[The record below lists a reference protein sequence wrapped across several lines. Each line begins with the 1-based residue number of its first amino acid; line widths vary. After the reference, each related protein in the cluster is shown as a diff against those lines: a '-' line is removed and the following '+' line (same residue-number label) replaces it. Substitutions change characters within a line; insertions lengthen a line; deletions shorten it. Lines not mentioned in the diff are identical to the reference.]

1 MARCLTAFNAKCLGC
16 LLIWACCGLVFAAET
31 VITTA
36 DRSVLRVIVQQA
48 DGYSSGTGFVVGP
61 GDVVA
66 TNNHVVGGRGD
77 VFVLVKQPDGK
88 LRELPATI
96 TWTSPD
102 YDLAL
107 LKVPGLGKP
116 PLQITDQLPGKGSQ
130 VTAIGYPGVAD
141 REKNS
146 DNLAES
152 TVTQGIIGR
161 VVMSSWQRDGLKLNI
176 LQHSAPINKGNSGG
190 PLIDPCGRLVGV
202 NTQRALGNIEGNLK
216 EGIQVNQSDGIFFA
230 SHVAVLLDALKQQG
244 VTASVTSE
252 DCRPDGA
259 SAAPAAPAS
268 PVATTSG
275 QVPWIFPSA
284 IGAALL
290 LALGALAIALKK
302 SVAVRE
308 TYTQYK
314 RRSGVQQI
322 EPTPEKALPK
332 WLLYGRGSTHQA
344 VEFLVDAASCQASPL
359 IIGRDSSQC
368 QLTID
373 DSTVSRRHASVLW
386 SGGSLQLADL
396 GSTNGTWVDGIQVT
410 SRAVA
415 LRLGQTLTLGKVVLT
430 VAAGGA

>member
-1 MARCLTAFNAKCLGC
+1 MTRCLTVFNAKCLGC
-16 LLIWACCGLVFAAET
+16 LLIWACCGLVLAAET

-36 DRSVLRVIVQQA
+36 DRSVLRVIVQKTV
-48 DGYSSGTGFVVGP
+48 GYSSGTGFVVGP

-66 TNNHVVGGRGD
+66 TNNHVVGGGGD

-176 LQHSAPINKGNSGG
+176 LQHSAAVNSGNSGG

-202 NTQRALGNIEGNLK
+202 NTQKALGKIEGNLK

-252 DCRPDGA
+252 DCRPGGA
-259 SAAPAAPAS
+259 SAAPAS
-268 PVATTSG
+268 PVATTSDE
-275 QVPWIFPSA
+275 VPWILPGA
-284 IGAALL
+284 IGVALL
-290 LALGALAIALKK
+290 LALGALAVALKK

-314 RRSGVQQI
+314 RRAGVQQI
-322 EPTPEKALPK
+322 EPTAEKALPK

-344 VEFLVDAASCQASPL
+344 VEFVVDAASCQTSPL
-359 IIGRDSSQC
+359 IIGRDRQC

-373 DSTVSRRHASVLW
+373 DSTVSRRHACVLW
-386 SGGSLQLADL
+386 SAGSLQVADL

-410 SRAVA
+410 SIAVA

-430 VAAGGA
+430 VAEGGT

>member
-1 MARCLTAFNAKCLGC
+1 MVRCLTVFNTKRLAC
-16 LLIWACCGLVFAAET
+16 LLIWACCGLLLAAET
-31 VITTA
+31 AITTA
-36 DRSVLRVIVQQA
+36 DRSVLRVIVQHA

-61 GDVVA
+61 GDIVA
-66 TNNHVVGGRGD
+66 TNNHVVEVRGN
-77 VFVLVKQPDGK
+77 VLALVKQADGK
-88 LRELPATI
+88 LLELPATV

-141 REKNS
+141 RDKNR
-146 DNLAES
+146 DNLVES

-176 LQHSAPINKGNSGG
+176 LQHSAAINSGNSGG
-190 PLIDPCGRLVGV
+190 PLIDHCGRLVGV
-202 NTQRALGNIEGNLK
+202 NTQKALGKIEGKLK
-216 EGIQVNQSDGIFFA
+216 EGSKVNQSDGIFFA

-252 DCRPDGA
+252 DCRPGGA
-259 SAAPAAPAS
+259 SAAPASPA
-268 PVATTSG
+268 ATASD

-284 IGAALL
+284 IGVALL
-290 LALGALAIALKK
+290 LALGALAVALKK
-302 SVAVRE
+302 SVSVRE

-344 VEFLVDAASCQASPL
+344 VEFLVDAASCQVSPL
-359 IIGRDSSQC
+359 IIGRDGSQC
-368 QLTID
+368 ELTID
-373 DSTVSRRHASVLW
+373 DSTVSRRHASVFW
-386 SGGSLQLADL
+386 SAGSFQLADL
-396 GSTNGTWVDGIQVT
+396 GSTNGTWVEGIQVT

-430 VAAGGA
+430 VAAGGT